1 MTAMAIMALVN
12 MCNYNEDIKSIFRQK
27 QGFAFIKQLLQSTDD
42 DILLNTLR
50 LLMTNVKPKADDAV
64 QHVKSFIE
72 DRTMVG
78 RIIYMIKNGP
88 GIWYTDFNP
97 QILFLLISLLRI
109 FLGST
114 LEPKLRSDIMVDSK
128 KS

>member
-1 MTAMAIMALVN
+1 
-12 MCNYNEDIKSIFRQK
+12 
-27 QGFAFIKQLLQSTDD
+27 
-42 DILLNTLR
+42 
-50 LLMTNVKPKADDAV
+50 MTNVKPKADDAV

-109 FLGST
+109 FLSST
-114 LEPKLRSDIMVDSK
+114 LEPKLRSDIMVDNK
-128 KS
+128 KASDQG